1 MLPGM
6 DIRADIYDS
15 AHRYCQTERFP
26 ADTLDEAKWTAHRL
40 AQSLGHSYALVYICD
55 GQGGAT
61 IAAEVEVDR

>member
-1 MLPGM
+1 M

-15 AHRYCQTERFP
+15 AHRYRQTERFP
-26 ADTLDEAKWTAHRL
+26 AATLDEAKTTAHRL
-40 AQSLGHSYALVYICD
+40 AQAVGHSYALVYVCD